1 MTTKDKAAKLAA
13 QGRGNTH
20 RVERANAVDVVR
32 CRECSKRAST
42 TDGRLYCTWH
52 SRIVPEEGYCWT
64 GER

>member
-1 MTTKDKAAKLAA
+1 MSCLGAK
-13 QGRGNTH
+13 GRGKA
-20 RVERANAVDVVR
+20 RGSERAKDVDVVR

-52 SRIVPEEGYCWT
+52 SRIVPEEGYCWK

>member
-1 MTTKDKAAKLAA
+1 MSGLGAK
-13 QGRGNTH
+13 GRGK
-20 RVERANAVDVVR
+20 ERGSECANAVGVVR

-52 SRIVPEEGYCWT
+52 SRIVPEEGYCWK